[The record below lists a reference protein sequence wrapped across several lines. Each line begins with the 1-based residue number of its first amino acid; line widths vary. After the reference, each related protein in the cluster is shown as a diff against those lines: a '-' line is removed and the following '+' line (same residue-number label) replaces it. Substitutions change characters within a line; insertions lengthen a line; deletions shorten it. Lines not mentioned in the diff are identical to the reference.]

1 MADAAVR
8 NSTRDVCNIPCFN
21 QELVAGIRL
30 RLPQEEAIDRWSVL
44 HGALADATRLKILLA
59 LGHGE
64 LCVCDITHVLGLS
77 VSAISHQLR
86 KLRHLGLVRFRTDG
100 KMAYYSLVEDSP
112 ARAWID
118 QIQNGIN
125 EG

>member
-8 NSTRDVCNIPCFN
+8 NSTRDVCNVPCFH

-30 RLPQEEAIDRWSVL
+30 RLPQEEAIGRWSGL

-59 LGHGE
+59 LCHGE

-77 VSAISHQLR
+77 VSAVSHQLR
-86 KLRHLGLVRFRTDG
+86 QLRNLGLVRFRNDG

-112 ARAWID
+112 ARAWLE
-118 QIQNGIN
+118 QVRGR
-125 EG
+125 E